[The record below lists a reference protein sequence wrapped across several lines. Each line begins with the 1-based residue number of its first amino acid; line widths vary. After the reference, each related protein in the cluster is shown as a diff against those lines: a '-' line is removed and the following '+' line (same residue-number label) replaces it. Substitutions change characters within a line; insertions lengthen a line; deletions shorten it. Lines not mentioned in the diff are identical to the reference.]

1 MAAKSAT
8 VADKFLSFLKEL
20 SLDTKLPAGVKVMN
34 PYRDPYTLGLC
45 TTFYQKFYSDNNAR
59 TLLLGINPGRF
70 GSGTT
75 GISFTDPLKLE
86 DICGIANTLQ
96 KKPELSADFIY
107 RMIAAYGGHKSFYRS
122 YLVSAISPL
131 GFTKDGKNI
140 NYYDIPALQKAV
152 TPFIIKSINELS
164 AMASPEKCFCIGE
177 GKNFV
182 FLEDLNQKHGW
193 FKEIVPLPH
202 PRFIMQYR
210 RKKLGE
216 YIDKYVS
223 LLVTR

>member
-1 MAAKSAT
+1 M
-8 VADKFLSFLKEL
+8 LSFL
-20 SLDTKLPAGVKVMN
+20 SQLDLDVKLPKGVSAMN
-34 PYRDPYTLGLC
+34 PYREPYTFSLC
-45 TTFYQKFYSDNNAR
+45 QAFYKKFYSDNNER

-75 GISFTDPLKLE
+75 GISFTDPIKLE

-107 RMIAAYGGHKSFYRS
+107 RMIAAYGGHEGFYKS

-140 NYYDIPALQKAV
+140 NYYDIPLLQKAV
-152 TPFIIKSINELS
+152 TPFIIKSIDQLA
-164 AMASPEKCFCIGE
+164 AMVTNEKCFCIGE

-182 FLEDLNQKHGW
+182 FLEDLNQTHGW

-210 RKKLGE
+210 RKRLDE
-216 YIDKYVS
+216 YIGIYVS
-223 LLVTR
+223 QLKS